1 MKELIKIVITM
12 AVVLLSV
19 VAAWG
24 QTRRAVVIGLG
35 EQQDASWTKINGD
48 RDVPLV
54 VAMLEAN
61 AFTDITTLVNS
72 EATKAAIVKA
82 ITELTARAGKG
93 DIVYIH
99 FSGHGQRVTDVN
111 GDESDGWDESWI
123 PYDAYREYGEKDRG
137 EHHLVDDELNA
148 MLRDLRKRVGNAGSI
163 VVVVDAC
170 HSGDSTRGDAED
182 ADLVVRGVFDDFV
195 IPGRH
200 SASTAPI
207 EEQWLTL
214 SACKDFQLNQE
225 YKGVGKLTYILTTQW
240 RSFGKRKDAEL
251 LSAIDRLMQSR
262 EYRSRYPQSPVM
274 SGTISNVLSK
284 VFVR

>member
-12 AVVLLSV
+12 AAVLLCAVTLS
-19 VAAWG
+19 G

-54 VAMLEAN
+54 VEMLEAN
-61 AFTDITTLVNS
+61 SFSDITTLVNS
-72 EATKAAIVKA
+72 EATKAAIVKS
-82 ITELTARAGKG
+82 IKDLTARAVKG

-111 GDESDGWDESWI
+111 GDEADGWDESWI
-123 PYDAYREYGEKDRG
+123 PYDAYRSYCDKDKG
-137 EHHLVDDELNA
+137 EHHLVDDEVSA
-148 MLRDLRKRVGNAGSI
+148 MLQDLRKRVGRSGCI

-170 HSGDSTRGDAED
+170 HSGDSTRGDATD
-182 ADLVVRGVFDDFV
+182 DGLVVRGVFDDFV

-240 RSFGKRKDAEL
+240 RSFANRKDNEFL
-251 LSAIDRLMQSR
+251 EAIDRLMQSR
-262 EYRSRYPQSPVM
+262 EYRSRYPQSPAM

-284 VFVR
+284 VFSR

>member
-1 MKELIKIVITM
+1 MKELLKIVITM

-54 VAMLEAN
+54 VEMLEAN

-72 EATKAAIVKA
+72 EATKAAIVNS
-82 ITELTARAGKG
+82 ITELTARAKKG

-111 GDESDGWDESWI
+111 GDEADSWDESWI
-123 PYDAYREYGEKDRG
+123 PYDAYREYCAKDRG

-148 MLRDLRKRVGNAGSI
+148 MLRDLRKRVGNSGSI

-170 HSGDSTRGDAED
+170 HSGDSTRGDAAD
-182 ADLVVRGVFDDFV
+182 ADVVVRGVFDDFV

-240 RSFGKRKDAEL
+240 RSFANRRDTEL
-251 LSAIDRLMQSR
+251 LGEIDRLMQSR
-262 EYRSRYPQSPVM
+262 EYRSRYPQSPAM
-274 SGTISNVLSK
+274 SGTISNILSK